1 MHLECFMPRWGC
13 LVQSSAG
20 RVRVTSR
27 SSSSI
32 GDTQV
37 MRSGG
42 AFAAVRLQPDTG
54 SEAMAVVTCAGSL
67 RSAHIGH
74 ADVDC
79 SRLYEGQF
87 EIVSLAGTIDRHH
100 QHLHIS
106 NVDTEGEVFGAH
118 LLPGSAVCTTAGI
131 VALILPDLSF
141 GRAPCDRS
149 SFDEPTIIKRKAEA

>member
-1 MHLECFMPRWGC
+1 
-13 LVQSSAG
+13 
-20 RVRVTSR
+20 
-27 SSSSI
+27 
-32 GDTQV
+32 

-74 ADVDC
+74 ADVGC
-79 SRLYEGQF
+79 GRLYEGRF
-87 EIVSLAGTIDRHH
+87 EIVSLSGTMDRHYR
-100 QHLHIS
+100 HLHIS
-106 NVDTEGEVFGAH
+106 IADTEGEVFGGH

-131 VALILPDLSF
+131 VTLILPDLSS

-149 SFDEPTIIKRKAEA
+149 GFDKLTITKWKAEA